1 MKRPM
6 WLAAALLTL
15 LPTTPARA
23 DNRFIVRSTLGTSA
37 LTQLCVLQ
45 NCTVAVAIDG
55 TLNQVFLLTTPTVI
69 DPTTFLTLLR
79 NTPGIVDAELDQVL
93 SLVGGLNAVTTP
105 PAGLTDSTP
114 VN

>member
-15 LPTTPARA
+15 ISTTPAQA
-23 DNRFIVRSTLGTSA
+23 DNRFIVRSTLGSSA
-37 LTQLCVLQ
+37 LTQLCLLQ
-45 NCTVAVAIDG
+45 ACTVATTIDG
-55 TLNQVFLLTTPTVI
+55 TLNQVFLLTTPSAI

-79 NTPGIVDAELDQVL
+79 NTPGIVDAELDQVIN
-93 SLVGGLNAVTTP
+93 LVGGLNAVTTP

-114 VN
+114 